1 MDREAEC
8 NFGVGGTSSLQGEE
22 PDISTAGTTVLRR
35 FRANVLSFILRW
47 GVRTGHM
54 HTEERD
60 AWPTSNEVQTEQM
73 SRSRMSCVI
82 KSLFCFREKG
92 GRKQNKKSSLATETM
107 NRVTEPPQE
116 VVYKLIHEFNNSRTA
131 SYIQIIQ
138 MTYFTNTDYL
148 SPKI

>member
-1 MDREAEC
+1 
-8 NFGVGGTSSLQGEE
+8 
-22 PDISTAGTTVLRR
+22 
-35 FRANVLSFILRW
+35 
-47 GVRTGHM
+47 
-54 HTEERD
+54 
-60 AWPTSNEVQTEQM
+60 
-73 SRSRMSCVI
+73 
-82 KSLFCFREKG
+82 
-92 GRKQNKKSSLATETM
+92 LATETM